1 MKTLGSVSSTWSSPD
16 RSVGGCAVKVTLAT
30 CGWLWG
36 ALSDGSVWILM
47 VPLLPGGPAGLG
59 VAAPAICGIAKPPA
73 MSIAV
78 SRPTSAMARLVLFLF
93 RILGLQPSH
102 RLPLH
107 VPRPSG
113 TARPRKVAVGFQN
126 RTAKVKQDTD
136 SDLGKCDFIA

>member
-93 RILGLQPSH
+93 RIWVSSPLIGFRCTCPVPAGPLGL
-102 RLPLH
+102 
-107 VPRPSG
+107 
-113 TARPRKVAVGFQN
+113 ARWQ
-126 RTAKVKQDTD
+126 
-136 SDLGKCDFIA
+136 